1 MWMFVLGHLSQYLL
15 CVCVPCERHWVMLV
29 KTAVIHTQQNTFSF
43 THWMIKFTYLL
54 ILRPF
59 LRLQFML
66 KNWPHKLTSQ
76 QPHTVSQAWP
86 LTPGSISAAVS
97 AVYPWG
103 SRSLVSVH
111 PRYSGQDLSVI
122 FGAFLC
128 LLLGMFLVLKALLVL
143 HRMSTFTLKVWFQS
157 DSGNLSFKMPCKLFC
172 KVRPRWDCSM
182 CTY

>member
-1 MWMFVLGHLSQYLL
+1 MWMFVLGHLS
-15 CVCVPCERHWVMLV
+15 CERHWVILV
-29 KTAVIHTQQNTFSF
+29 ETAVIHTQQNTFSF
-43 THWMIKFTYLL
+43 THWVIKLTYLL

-111 PRYSGQDLSVI
+111 PRSSGQDLSVI

-128 LLLGMFLVLKALLVL
+128 LLLGVFIVLEALLVL
-143 HRMSTFTLKVWFQS
+143 HRMSVVWFQS
-157 DSGNLSFKMPCKLFC
+157 DSGNLSFKMPCKLFLQ
-172 KVRPRWDCSM
+172 SQ
-182 CTY
+182 T